1 MIMSMKNFPKLIV
14 AATLIFQGF
23 TSVAFAQSSLT
34 LPATQAA
41 HVYGREKKSNFGQ
54 ADILELKKSKSGK
67 QDRLCYLQFD
77 LSKSEAAVES
87 AVLDCAI
94 VKPVA
99 TPIWV
104 GVSPDDWQESQI
116 SWERKPEKVTRVTKV
131 PAMGGGR
138 LLVDVT
144 DTIRKAQKGNVSLVT
159 FVLAPA
165 EVTKKTLEIAS
176 DESSVPSE
184 RPRLM
189 LKFSGESDAISTF
202 VHYSDSERGKFAGIS
217 PGTVPGREALSRF
230 GGWKQWRMK
239 STGFFRT
246 EKIDDYWMLV
256 DPQGYAF
263 FGFGLNSVKETP
275 KVNLPQ
281 DIKAIGF
288 NHMGSWS
295 DETIKNIPFTPRWNF
310 VQEFKNITP
319 EVKRSYLENDL
330 LPVFDPRF
338 QPFVEK
344 WARKAS
350 AYKSNPWVLGHF
362 TDNEIPFHKTI
373 QLKESLRLPASNA
386 IHKAAKQWLQK
397 KHGRKAS
404 DISEEDELEYMGFLV
419 DHYYQT
425 VTRALRKNDPNHIIL
440 GERLHASAK
449 YNPHI
454 IEAVGKYSDVIS
466 INFYRDWV
474 PPQRVRAMWREKG
487 NKPFLIT
494 EFYAKAADSG
504 LENEN
509 GAGWVVPTQKERVQ
523 HFENFAMEMLG
534 TPNCIGFQ
542 WFRFVDD
549 EGSNKGVYNLQYRP
563 YQELQDS
570 MNNISNGLYR
580 LRSQRLL
587 GDLDYQGKAK

>member
-1 MIMSMKNFPKLIV
+1 MNLPKLV
-14 AATLIFQGF
+14 LAAALTFQGLAP
-23 TSVAFAQSSLT
+23 VAFAQSSLT

-41 HVYGREKKSNFGQ
+41 HVYGREKKSNFGD
-54 ADILELKKSKSGK
+54 AEILELKKSKSGK
-67 QDRLCYLQFD
+67 QDRLCYVQFD
-77 LSKSEAAVES
+77 LSKTKAVVES
-87 AVLDCAI
+87 AVLDCTI
-94 VKPVA
+94 VKAVEV
-99 TPIWV
+99 PIWV
-104 GVSPDDWQESQI
+104 GVSQADWRESQI
-116 SWERKPEKVTRVTKV
+116 SWDRKPANVTAVTKS

-138 LLVDVT
+138 LLIDVT
-144 DTIRKAQKGNVSLVT
+144 DAVRKAQRKNVRSLT
-159 FVLAPA
+159 FVLAPG

-176 DESSVPSE
+176 DESSVSSE
-184 RPRLM
+184 RPRL
-189 LKFSGESDAISTF
+189 LLEFGGASDGISTSI
-202 VHYSDSERGKFAGIS
+202 HYSDTERGKFAGIS
-217 PGTVPGREALSRF
+217 PGKVPGRESLGKF
-230 GGWKQWRMK
+230 GGWKKWRMK
-239 STGFFRT
+239 RTGYFRT

-256 DPQGYAF
+256 DPEGYAF
-263 FGFGLNSVKETP
+263 FGFGLNSVTETP
-275 KVNLPQ
+275 KLNLPQ
-281 DIKAIGF
+281 DIKEIGF

-295 DETIKNIPFTPRWNF
+295 DESIKNIPFTPRWNF
-310 VQEFKNITP
+310 VLEFKNITP

-344 WARKAS
+344 KARKAA
-350 AYKSNPWVLGHF
+350 AYKNNPWVLGHF

-386 IHKAAKQWLQK
+386 IHQAAKQWLQN
-397 KHGRKAS
+397 KHGRRAS
-404 DISEEDELEYMGFLV
+404 EISEEDELEYMGFLV
-419 DHYYQT
+419 DRYYQI
-425 VTRALRKNDPNHIIL
+425 VTSALRKNDPNHIIL

-474 PPQRVRAMWREKG
+474 PPQRVRAMWKAKG
-487 NKPFLIT
+487 KKPFLIT
-494 EFYAKAADSG
+494 EFYAKAANSG

-549 EGSNKGVYNLQYRP
+549 EGSNKGVYNLQFRP
-563 YQELQDS
+563 YEELQKS

-580 LRSQRLL
+580 LRSQQLL
-587 GDLDYQGKAK
+587 DDLDYQGKAK